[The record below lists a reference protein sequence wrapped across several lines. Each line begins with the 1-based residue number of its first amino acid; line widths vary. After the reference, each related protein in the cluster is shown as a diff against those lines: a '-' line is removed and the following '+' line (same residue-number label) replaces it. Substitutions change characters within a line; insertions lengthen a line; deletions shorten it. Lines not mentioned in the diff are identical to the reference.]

1 MTTELKYVNNLY
13 KNYMLPPDKIPLIVS
28 NTILAGYFFGE
39 EGLAVVSFLMPLFFL
54 FETVGFW
61 INYGALTKSF
71 KALSVNE
78 SNLARSY
85 SKLALTSSAIVGI
98 ILFVTVILN
107 FESVLNLLGV
117 PDELRGL
124 ARQYGMPMSVT
135 GIFLVI
141 ASYFWQFV
149 KLVGLQARVK
159 KVYVVI
165 MLVNVIIVVVCVKIF
180 GMGINA
186 LASGMTG
193 TLLFVILMA
202 GSWLRKS
209 FRQNLFA
216 KIQNPLKSLAGIF
229 FEGFAPAAGKFYSLF
244 IVFLFNALLFALY
257 GVGGV
262 AIFGSLLTAI
272 RICRLHSQVT
282 WQPIAPIFTME
293 YADKNFNSLRLF
305 LKVTLQRA
313 FIMAILPTIVI
324 FFGADYFAAQIDA
337 DPSLLEVGVDAFK
350 AYSLSVVF
358 AAITS
363 VFVTAY
369 SVLNR
374 KIFANVLEI
383 LRSLVLIL
391 LFFKI
396 FEPTMVF
403 WSFLFAEVIT
413 SIILAA
419 GGLAI
424 CKSNNLKSPLL
435 LEPNFFQESLFTV
448 VNRQQGMTDEV
459 NRKLGSLANGQIV
472 QFINDWLALVK
483 TFSDTGKND
492 FSAVHVR
499 KDGDGLKVTLR
510 SMGKLFDYG
519 TNAQALKMIQDLRG
533 LINYKCTFTLGMN
546 NLYLKFTND

>member
-1 MTTELKYVNNLY
+1 
-13 KNYMLPPDKIPLIVS
+13 
-28 NTILAGYFFGE
+28 
-39 EGLAVVSFLMPLFFL
+39 
-54 FETVGFW
+54 
-61 INYGALTKSF
+61 
-71 KALSVNE
+71 
-78 SNLARSY
+78 
-85 SKLALTSSAIVGI
+85 
-98 ILFVTVILN
+98 
-107 FESVLNLLGV
+107 
-117 PDELRGL
+117 
-124 ARQYGMPMSVT
+124 
-135 GIFLVI
+135 
-141 ASYFWQFV
+141 
-149 KLVGLQARVK
+149 
-159 KVYVVI
+159 
-165 MLVNVIIVVVCVKIF
+165 
-180 GMGINA
+180 
-186 LASGMTG
+186 
-193 TLLFVILMA
+193 MA

-209 FRQNLFA
+209 FKQNLFA

-293 YADKNFNSLRLF
+293 YADKNLKSLLLF

-324 FFGADYFAAQIDA
+324 FFSADYFAAQIDA

-403 WSFLFAEVIT
+403 WSFLFAETIT
-413 SIILAA
+413 LIILAA

-435 LEPNFFQESLFTV
+435 LEPNFFQESLFAV
-448 VNRQQGMTDEV
+448 ADRQQGMTDEI
-459 NRKLGSLANGQIV
+459 NKKLGTLANGQIV

-483 TFSDTGKND
+483 NFSDTGKND

-519 TNAQALKMIQDLRG
+519 ANAQALKMIQDLRG

-546 NLYLKFTND
+546 NLYLKFTNG